1 MIDAERLQDAITLLP
16 EELLAP
22 VDALRKRKRISWK
35 PIAAVAAS
43 FLLVVGLYHLQP
55 MEKTT
60 EAEFSVED
68 AGQGIDRGESD
79 NKGNF
84 LTING
89 YILTGKIIEVAE
101 EHLVVTLADGQTA
114 TVFLDHLEAP
124 KEIPTGSEIF
134 MCFAQEPNNLEQLYP
149 ESILIE

>member
-16 EELLAP
+16 EELLAS
-22 VDALRKRKRISWK
+22 VDALRKRKRTFWK
-35 PIAAVAAS
+35 PVAAVAAS
-43 FLLVVGLYHLQP
+43 LLLVVGLYQLQP

-60 EAEFSVED
+60 DAEFSVED
-68 AGQGIDRGESD
+68 AGQGIDRGEND
-79 NKGNF
+79 YKGNF

-114 TVFLDHLEAP
+114 KVFLD
-124 KEIPTGSEIF
+124 
-134 MCFAQEPNNLEQLYP
+134 Q
-149 ESILIE
+149 